1 MMFSNIGKKIQGKI
15 SLVILLGVGIF
26 CLTPIY
32 AAVTEN
38 VSITATDYSVSSFSF
53 NISPLS
59 SRKNVYP
66 EAASFDTTGRVATTT
81 PVPAY
86 NHDYIPWDNGYP
98 VNAWTRVLNN
108 KTQSVS
114 RYNYIQVMQFPFDY
128 GTSSLRNKFLVV
140 GMNISPLSLTYG
152 ICNSPS
158 DFVDCYT
165 GEVGSCG
172 SKAFA
177 LVISSTKAYCF
188 YAYKQTGET
197 PVLKMSSYSSSSW
210 SSASIIDD
218 SSFTDTWGVA
228 GCLMKDGNNEYIIAA
243 YPTDE
248 NNVSI
253 LSFKDGAYSSTNSI
267 TSGISLSHSVS
278 GAQIAITQNP
288 RSGKVY
294 LGWIS
299 GNKAYYKTGTF
310 SPGAS
315 NRFSFSSQETEI
327 CSISDSEATYAC
339 ISAGSYN
346 NFETSFTISDDAAI
360 RNYCLCGEHS
370 PTTQTLITESGATS
384 YLKYAMAF
392 QYFEDGNY
400 YSGCVCSSG
409 FKSINFF
416 RRQLEYPQACSWQA
430 ENKKLHIEGPPR
442 LNTKVNI
449 QVKFAEM
456 VPATTLVR
464 CVNSEFCGGVRS
476 FDSTFNVANNKAVIA
491 SASGCFFA
499 LDFDKSMNTSL
510 LPSELNTFIK
520 LKESGTGNQIT
531 LANIAS
537 SSGKL
542 VFKPSSDL
550 KLNTEYVI
558 NIASGVVDAV
568 GSQIYKDEILKFK
581 TQFSSTPLES
591 DGVIAMEA
599 FADSSYSTGIA
610 SGSDITANKKL
621 YLRVNAYDPAFNT
634 VDTTTVDVK
643 KNGSLVT
650 TLTLTQ
656 KTASSTCFYGEYQLS
671 APLDVDSE
679 WIFQTVNNKKYLPL
693 KVTYPVMTPLS
704 PASAAVN
711 VSPAVLSAIEISAS
725 EELDSSSVN
734 SENVKLLQQSS
745 VVAATVGY
753 DNANKKIIIT
763 PNASLGSEKNYYVS
777 VGNIIDKAGNK
788 QVTPLV
794 YYFST
799 SDTTAPSITTC
810 FPSNGATGVT
820 IDSAPYIVFSEEIAP
835 STITKSNIKVTCN
848 GSDCNYFLVTAQNK
862 ISIVLD
868 GGLKVGSLYKV
879 EVSTNITDFS
889 DNHLAT
895 AYSYSFNTQP
905 QHTAPATINSIT
917 LYKDSV
923 LSDAFSDN
931 EKIRADAK
939 VYIKLNAEDAA
950 TQTIDIATV
959 AIKLNGS
966 LNRNVILYETA
977 SNSGGI
983 FTGSLDLAELA
994 LYGYP
999 TPEPLAGNYEIN
1011 FYSTQTSSVNK
1022 TLNVIFPNLSASS
1035 VKTTGG
1041 SVAING
1047 AVDAYVDTTLTLEFS
1062 DTLDGST
1069 ITADSLKLASGS
1081 VNLPISWTLSSNKKS
1096 ITITPNSNLPF
1107 NSTVTLSVLYGS
1119 NGIKSEIGNPIKGSM
1134 SLVFN
1139 TQKEK
1144 TAPSTITEINLYSD
1158 SSYSEAAKVAE
1169 NGDYNKNGIAY
1180 IEIRASGGAD
1190 NTVDSTYAIVS
1201 SGTTQLTRIE
1211 LVETSASSGVFR
1223 GTYQCSFTDD
1233 CNLNFKSETNVSIS
1247 KNFALTTPR
1256 ILSVSPAENEVDVPV
1271 ACNIAIAMSEKIDA
1285 NTINNANI
1293 KLVKVATSEEMS
1305 CAFSYDEV
1313 SNIILLIPQSSLA
1326 ITTEYKISIVDIK
1339 DIVGNTAIEL
1349 SSSFTTQAS
1358 TYPVTNITSLEVYDN
1373 SGYTGIPLIGS
1384 SYVKPGAAL
1393 WVKVIGSSIHTTTV
1407 DYVAIVVKDNI
1418 TLISENYK
1426 LVETGVDTNI
1436 YIGCVDVPNNG
1447 DSNFEIYAADST
1459 SNKITLYTEP
1469 YPVYEGFSPAS
1480 GTSDLYLNNTIVITA
1495 NKDVDATT
1503 VSKAN
1508 ISLEGTNPLDY
1519 SVTKTNDKEITVT
1532 LNSASIADQLV
1543 LTLNSAVRDTSG
1555 LAFPL
1560 TIANYTTRNQDVTA
1574 FGIYSDSGYSN
1585 EISNNANV
1593 DTSQIIYCK
1602 VEATD
1607 LNKDV
1612 ADILAMSYSVTGG
1625 ASGDFNLTEE
1635 SAGIYKG
1642 SFIVPNAPGKALEV
1656 GPTGFSNKKTLNIAE
1671 AFALVSYSP
1680 EDKAVGVAVDTW
1692 PVWNFNYKVGESQL
1706 TDTKFA
1712 VYKNGTSKVTGTLSL
1727 GVSGKQVRFQ
1737 PASMLDTSTKYEMCL
1752 SADIESENGKKL
1764 GTALV
1769 ATFTTQAPP
1778 LPPSNVFTF
1787 ANYSDESYNVETSS
1801 VAPNGTLYLQLVAED
1816 TSFSTYESTRVFID
1830 SSDGTYEGVSAK
1842 LMETN
1847 PPSGIFR
1854 LAIPVSLPENSII
1867 TITPQAQANKFIQVK
1882 VNNLTKLVSLTPAS
1896 GSVDIYLDV
1905 KPSMLFYSGLQT
1917 SCMPA
1922 ALKLSKSNGE
1932 AVAYSYS
1939 FESSNKKVVIT
1950 PNTSLTASET
1960 YYVTMN
1966 SGLKD
1971 SSGQV
1976 ILPFTY
1982 KFTTKALSLETFN
1995 LYSDSGY
2002 SNKLVNN
2009 QDVGPGI
2016 TLYCEIKGS
2025 DMTSQLDKLEVVYSA
2040 ADTSNSFWVTETGN
2054 ATGIY
2059 RGSFVVPGSVNTLMT
2074 VYPKDDQEKA
2084 ITLDILSAFVLE
2096 SYSPADNAVN
2106 VPADVW
2112 PTWNF
2117 SRSIPESQLTT
2128 ANFALYKV
2136 SDNSLIDGSISI
2148 SGALGNQVRYKP
2160 NSMLEKETDYKMVL
2174 SADLEDVNGK
2184 KLGISKTVTFKT
2196 QPPPLPPTGLT
2207 FNNYIN
2213 EDYQQTTTTVI
2224 AGGKLY
2230 LQIKAENT
2238 STTVLE
2244 KINVIMDSDDGET
2257 YVNEPLEL
2265 VETSASSKI
2274 FRLVY
2279 QLKPELE
2286 VGTKLTL
2293 IPQSEPAKYIVLDVV
2308 ESAVL
2313 VNIAPASGSENIY
2326 LDTEFY
2332 LSFSNKIADSDLPN
2346 RVKIANSAD
2355 ESVDANYS
2363 LSADGMNL
2371 TIKPVSA
2378 LKAGE
2383 KYSVYSTDLLVDGFM
2398 QPVKPFNCSFITK
2411 YESGVALELYT
2422 GIAPCDG
2429 HKVSETLE
2437 IVKGQLGI
2445 AFSTSDMLEKSVE
2458 SRILHL
2464 SDMNYSADFEL
2475 QESALNS
2482 NLYVAT
2488 ITVGDEF
2495 IAPPMKAEVMF
2506 GPKYQLKFDVAT
2518 KTTLVSIS
2526 PAENEV
2532 ITGNANINAVY
2543 SRKVYTESAK
2553 NSTSLVNEASATVSC
2568 SLITSGDESSELTWK
2583 PKVGLS
2589 NSYLYD
2595 LTISGLKDYLGL
2607 DIDPIS
2613 YRFYCGNE
2621 HNIYIYS
2628 DSNFSDKI
2636 TTEVISNS
2644 EIYVEVVA
2652 SSSSGLSG
2660 KDFYIDLLRGTAT
2673 ETLRLKLARVESS
2686 DRSFR
2691 CCLKLA
2697 DTMSSDVPA
2706 YPLGLYPGEWV
2717 KLSAP
2722 QLTSNEVLF
2731 YYRYSSGTEPEVIKD
2746 IRFFSEKTFV
2756 RKVTDEI
2763 NNPSLYI
2770 EVEAE
2775 DLNWLTEDIT
2785 KVRVTSD
2792 DDRDGFEM
2800 ELNENGTHSD
2810 LFRGMITLSEKAT
2823 DIAAKTLKVSFG
2835 KRVTVTSVPNPNV
2848 RLSVR
2853 YYPKAEIINFTP
2865 YPSPARRNYVNFRYF
2880 LNFAT
2885 GIKITIYD
2893 VSGHKIDTIEMDG
2906 REGENIV
2913 RWNFPRKLANGA
2925 YIYRVKS
2932 MGTGDFYTHAKMVK
2946 GKFAVLR

>member
-15 SLVILLGVGIF
+15 SLVILLWVGIF

-53 NISPLS
+53 NISPLN
-59 SRKNVYP
+59 SRKNIYP

-86 NHDYIPWDNGYP
+86 THDFIAWDNGYP
-98 VNAWTRVLNN
+98 INAWTRVINN
-108 KTQSVS
+108 KAQSS
-114 RYNYIQVMQFPFDY
+114 QRYNYLQIAQFPYDY
-128 GTSSLRNKFLVV
+128 STVSLRNKLLVC
-140 GMNISPLSLTYG
+140 GMSLPPASLLYG
-152 ICNSPS
+152 ICSSPS
-158 DFVDCYT
+158 EIVDCYDSDKID
-165 GEVGSCG
+165 SCG

-177 LVISSTKAYCF
+177 NVISKTRAYCF
-188 YAYKQTGET
+188 Y
-197 PVLKMSSYSSSSW
+197 SYMDDDGNTELRMTTFIGSSW
-210 SSASIIDD
+210 STPTTIGD
-218 SSFTDTWGVA
+218 SSFVDTWGVA
-228 GCLMKDGNNEYIIAA
+228 GCLMKNGNDEYVIAA

-248 NNVSI
+248 NNVNI
-253 LSFKDGAYSSTNSI
+253 LSFKDGNYNSSKNI
-267 TSGISLSHSVS
+267 AVGIPLNNPVS
-278 GAQIAITQNP
+278 GAQITITQNP

-299 GNKAYYKTGTF
+299 GNKAFYKTGTF
-310 SPGAS
+310 SPGSS

-327 CSISDSEATYAC
+327 CSISDSKATYAC
-339 ISAGSYN
+339 VSAGSYN
-346 NFETSFTISDDAAI
+346 NFETSFTVSDDAAI

-370 PTTQTLITESGATS
+370 PITQTLITESGATS

-409 FKSINFF
+409 FKTINFF

-456 VPATTLVR
+456 VPATTFAR
-464 CVNSEFCGGVRS
+464 CVNSEFCGGVRN

-531 LANIAS
+531 LTNIAS

-599 FADSSYSTGIA
+599 FADSSYNTVIA

-634 VDTTTVDVK
+634 IDTTTVDVK

-656 KTASSTCFYGEYQLS
+656 KTASSTYFYGEYQLS

-679 WIFQTVNNKKYLPL
+679 WTFQTVNNKKFLPL
-693 KVTYPVMTPLS
+693 KVTYPVMTPLL

-711 VSPAVLSAIEISAS
+711 VNPVTLSAIEISAS

-799 SDTTAPSITTC
+799 SDTTSPIITTC
-810 FPSNGATGVT
+810 FPSNGATQVT
-820 IDSAPYIVFSEEIAP
+820 IDSVPYIVFSEEIAP

-848 GSDCNYFLVTAQNK
+848 GSDCNYSLVTAQNK

-879 EVSTNITDFS
+879 DVSTNITDFS
-889 DNHLAT
+889 GNHLAV
-895 AYSYSFNTQP
+895 AYSYNFNTQP
-905 QHTAPATINSIT
+905 KHTAPAAINSII
-917 LYKDSV
+917 LYRDSV
-923 LSDAFSDN
+923 LTDAFSEN
-931 EKIRADAK
+931 EKISASAK
-939 VYIKLNAEDAA
+939 VYIKLNAVDAA

-959 AIKLNGS
+959 AVKLNGS
-966 LNRNVILYETA
+966 LNRNIILYETA

-999 TPEPLAGNYEIN
+999 TPEPLVDNYEIN

-1022 TLNVIFPNLSASS
+1022 TLNVVFPNLTASN

-1107 NSTVTLSVLYGS
+1107 NSTITLSVLYGS

-1144 TAPSTITEINLYSD
+1144 TAPSAITEINLYSD

-1169 NGDYNKNGIAY
+1169 NGDFNKNGMLY
-1180 IEIRASGGAD
+1180 IEVKGIGSAK
-1190 NTVDSTYAIVS
+1190 NTVDNTFVIIS
-1201 SGTTQLTRIE
+1201 SGSTQLDRVE
-1211 LVETSASSGVFR
+1211 LTETNVDSGIFR
-1223 GTYQCSFTDD
+1223 GMYQCSILDD
-1233 CNLNFKSETNVSIS
+1233 CNLNCKSEISTSIS
-1247 KNFALTTPR
+1247 KNLIITTP
-1256 ILSVSPAENEVDVPV
+1256 ILTISPIDG
-1271 ACNIAIAMSEKIDA
+1271 AIDIPAAINPIISASEKIDKNLI
-1285 NTINNANI
+1285 NTSNIRLVRNDNSQEINLTYSYNEENNRISIIPEMSLNLSIEYKLIVENLADIAGNMATNQNVIFKIQSGGNI
-1293 KLVKVATSEEMS
+1293 PVNSINTFTLYEKDDYTSELASGSTVTPDASLWAKIECSTSDDTVIEYVMVTVNVGMIQS
-1305 CAFSYDEV
+1305 KNYR
-1313 SNIILLIPQSSLA
+1313 IIETGKDTNVYQGRIDVPDIQSS
-1326 ITTEYKISIVDIK
+1326 Y
-1339 DIVGNTAIEL
+1339 
-1349 SSSFTTQAS
+1349 F
-1358 TYPVTNITSLEVYDN
+1358 EVYCMEQTDKK
-1373 SGYTGIPLIGS
+1373 IG
-1384 SYVKPGAAL
+1384 
-1393 WVKVIGSSIHTTTV
+1393 
-1407 DYVAIVVKDNI
+1407 
-1418 TLISENYK
+1418 
-1426 LVETGVDTNI
+1426 
-1436 YIGCVDVPNNG
+1436 
-1447 DSNFEIYAADST
+1447 
-1459 SNKITLYTEP
+1459 LYTEP
-1469 YPVYEGFSPAS
+1469 YPVYERFSPAS

-1519 SVTKTNDKEITVT
+1519 SVAKTNDKEITVT

-1635 SAGIYKG
+1635 TAGIYKG
-1642 SFIVPNAPGKALEV
+1642 SFTVPNAPGKALEV

-1737 PASMLDTSTKYEMCL
+1737 PASMLDTSTKYEMRL

-1842 LMETN
+1842 LIETN

-1896 GSVDIYLDV
+1896 GSADIYLDV
-1905 KPSMLFYSGLQT
+1905 KPSMLFSSGLQT

-1939 FESSNKKVVIT
+1939 FESSNKKVVIA

-1971 SSGQV
+1971 SSGQA

-2009 QDVGPGI
+2009 QDVGPGV

-2117 SRSIPESQLTT
+2117 SRRIPESQLTT

-2136 SDNSLIDGSISI
+2136 SDSSLIDGSISV

-2174 SADLEDVNGK
+2174 SADLEDVKGK

-2238 STTVLE
+2238 STTALE

-2355 ESVDANYS
+2355 ESVAANYS

-2589 NSYLYD
+2589 SSYLYD

-2673 ETLRLKLARVESS
+2673 ETLRLKLARVEGS

-2792 DDRDGFEM
+2792 DDRDGFEI

-2835 KRVTVTSVPNPNV
+2835 KRVTVTSVTNPNV

-2893 VSGHKIDTIEMDG
+2893 VAGHKIDTIEMDG

>member
-1 MMFSNIGKKIQGKI
+1 M
-15 SLVILLGVGIF
+15 LLGLGIF

-66 EAASFDTTGRVATTT
+66 EAASFDTTGRVTTTT

-86 NHDYIPWDNGYP
+86 TSDFIPWDNGYP
-98 VNAWTRVLNN
+98 INN
-108 KTQSVS
+108 WNRIINNQTQTKPHN
-114 RYNYIQVMQFPFDY
+114 NYIQICQFPYDY
-128 GTSSLRNKFLVV
+128 SVSSLRNKFLVS
-140 GMNISPLSLTYG
+140 GITMNPVQLAYGVYGDVRDLT
-152 ICNSPS
+152 N
-158 DFVDCYT
+158 CYD
-165 GEVGSCG
+165 GEIIDTSGV
-172 SKAFA
+172 KAFTI
-177 LVISSTKAYCF
+177 VISKTKAYCF
-188 YAYKQTGET
+188 Y
-197 PVLKMSSYSSSSW
+197 SYMADDGKTELRMATYSGSSW
-210 SSASIIDD
+210 TTPTTISD
-218 SSFTDTWGVA
+218 SSFVGIWGVA
-228 GCLMKDGNNEYIIAA
+228 GCLMNNGNDEYIIAA
-243 YPTDE
+243 YPVDE
-248 NNVSI
+248 NTVSI
-253 LSFKDGAYSSTNSI
+253 LSFKDGYYSSTQTIN
-267 TSGISLSHSVS
+267 SGIALNNPVS
-278 GAQIAITQNP
+278 GAQITITQNP

-299 GNKAYYKTGTF
+299 GNKAFYKTGIF
-310 SPGAS
+310 SPGSS

-327 CSISDSEATYAC
+327 CSISDSKATYAC

-346 NFETSFTISDDAAI
+346 NFETSFTVSDDSAI
-360 RNYCLCGEHS
+360 RNYCLCGERS
-370 PTTQTLITESGATS
+370 PVAQTLITESGTTS

-409 FKSINFF
+409 FKTINFF

-531 LANIAS
+531 LSNVAT

-591 DGVIAMEA
+591 EGVIAMEA

-634 VDTTTVDVK
+634 IDTTTVDVK

-656 KTASSTCFYGEYQLS
+656 KTASSTYFYGEYQLS

-679 WIFQTVNNKKYLPL
+679 WTFQTVNNKKYLPL

-711 VSPAVLSAIEISAS
+711 VSPAALSAIEISAS
-725 EELDSSSVN
+725 EELDPSSVN
-734 SENVKLLQQSS
+734 SENIKLLLQSS
-745 VVAATVGY
+745 AVAATVGY
-753 DNANKKIIIT
+753 DNASKKIKIT
-763 PNASLGSEKNYYVS
+763 PNTSLGSEKNYYVS

-799 SDTTAPSITTC
+799 SDTTSPTVTTC
-810 FPSNGATGVT
+810 FPSNGATQVT
-820 IDSAPYIVFSEEIAP
+820 IDSVPYIVFSEEIAP

-848 GSDCNYFLVTAQNK
+848 GSDCNYSLVTAQNK

-879 EVSTNITDFS
+879 DVSTNITDFS
-889 DNHLAT
+889 GNHLAV
-895 AYSYSFNTQP
+895 AYSYNFNTQP
-905 QHTAPATINSIT
+905 KHTAPAAINSII
-917 LYKDSV
+917 LYRDSV
-923 LSDAFSDN
+923 LTDAFSEN
-931 EKIRADAK
+931 EKISASAK
-939 VYIKLNAEDAA
+939 VYIKLNAVDAA

-959 AIKLNGS
+959 AVKLNGS
-966 LNRNVILYETA
+966 LNRNIILYETA

-999 TPEPLAGNYEIN
+999 TPEPLVDNYEIN

-1022 TLNVIFPNLSASS
+1022 TLNTVFPNLSASS
-1035 VKTTGG
+1035 MKTTGG
-1041 SVAING
+1041 STAIDG
-1047 AVDAYVDTTLTLEFS
+1047 AVNAYVDTTLTLDFS
-1062 DTLDGST
+1062 DTLDAST
-1069 ITADSLKLASGS
+1069 ITVDSLKLASGS
-1081 VNLPISWTLSSNKKS
+1081 INLPITWSLSGNKKS

-1107 NSTVTLSVLYGS
+1107 NSIITLSVLYGS
-1119 NGIKSEIGNPIKGSM
+1119 NGIKNEIGNPIKGSM

-1144 TAPSTITEINLYSD
+1144 TAPSAITEINLYSD

-1169 NGDYNKNGIAY
+1169 NGDFNKNGMLY
-1180 IEIRASGGAD
+1180 IEAKGIGSAKNTID
-1190 NTVDSTYAIVS
+1190 NTFVIIS
-1201 SGTTQLTRIE
+1201 SGSTQLDRVE
-1211 LVETSASSGVFR
+1211 LTEINADSGIFR
-1223 GTYQCSFTDD
+1223 GMYQCSIIDD
-1233 CNLNFKSETNVSIS
+1233 CNLNCKSEISTSIL
-1247 KNFALTTPR
+1247 KNLIITTPVLT
-1256 ILSVSPAENEVDVPV
+1256 ISPVDG
-1271 ACNIAIAMSEKIDA
+1271 AIDIPAAINPIISASEKIDK
-1285 NTINNANI
+1285 TLINASNI
-1293 KLVKVATSEEMS
+1293 RLMRIDNSELINLAFNYSEENHRIS
-1305 CAFSYDEV
+1305 
-1313 SNIILLIPQSSLA
+1313 IIPESSLA
-1326 ITTEYKISIVDIK
+1326 LSREYQLIVENLT
-1339 DIVGNTAIEL
+1339 DIVGNVAVNQTVGFKIQSGGNIPVNSINSMNVFKDDSYSVSL
-1349 SSSFTTQAS
+1349 AS
-1358 TYPVTNITSLEVYDN
+1358 GATVV
-1373 SGYTGIPLIGS
+1373 
-1384 SYVKPGAAL
+1384 PGVCL
-1393 WVKVIGSSIHTTTV
+1393 WVEIECSTSDDTMVEFVSIDINDYSSQNKN
-1407 DYVAIVVKDNI
+1407 YK
-1418 TLISENYK
+1418 ISE
-1426 LVETGVDTNI
+1426 TGKDTNVYRGMI
-1436 YIGCVDVPNNG
+1436 EIPDVQL
-1447 DSNFEIYAADST
+1447 DYFEIYCSER
-1459 SNKITLYTEP
+1459 SNIKIGLYTEP

-1480 GTSDLYLNNTIVITA
+1480 ETSDLYLNNTIVITA

-1560 TIANYTTRNQDVTA
+1560 TIANYTTRNQEVTA

-1737 PASMLDTSTKYEMCL
+1737 PASMLDTSTKYEMRL

-1801 VAPNGTLYLQLVAED
+1801 VDPNGTLYLQLVAED

-1842 LMETN
+1842 LIETN

-1896 GSVDIYLDV
+1896 GSADIYLDV
-1905 KPSMLFYSGLQT
+1905 KPSMLFSSGLQT

-1960 YYVTMN
+1960 YYVAMN

-1971 SSGQV
+1971 SSGQA
-1976 ILPFTY
+1976 ISPFTY
-1982 KFTTKALSLETFN
+1982 KFTTKALTIEAFD

-2009 QDVGPGI
+2009 QDVGPGV
-2016 TLYCEIKGS
+2016 TLYCQITGS
-2025 DMTSQLDKLEVVYSA
+2025 DMTSLADSFEVIYSA
-2040 ADTSNSFWVTETGN
+2040 ADASNSFSVTETGN

-2059 RGSFVVPGSVNTLMT
+2059 RGSFVVPATVNTLMT
-2074 VYPKDDQEKA
+2074 VYPKDFSEKA

-2117 SRSIPESQLTT
+2117 SRRIPESQLTT

-2148 SGALGNQVRYKP
+2148 SGVLGNQVRYKP

-2174 SADLEDVNGK
+2174 SADLEDVKGK

-2238 STTVLE
+2238 STTALE

-2332 LSFSNKIADSDLPN
+2332 LNFSNKIADSDLPN

-2355 ESVDANYS
+2355 ESVAANYS

-2589 NSYLYD
+2589 SSYLYD

-2644 EIYVEVVA
+2644 GIYVEVVA

-2673 ETLRLKLARVESS
+2673 ETLRLKLARVEGS

-2792 DDRDGFEM
+2792 DDRDGFEI

-2835 KRVTVTSVPNPNV
+2835 KRVTVTSVTNPNV

>member
-1 MMFSNIGKKIQGKI
+1 M
-15 SLVILLGVGIF
+15 LLGLGIF

-66 EAASFDTTGRVATTT
+66 EAACFDTTGRVATTT
-81 PVPAY
+81 PVPVY
-86 NHDYIPWDNGYP
+86 THDFIAWDNGYP
-98 VNAWTRVLNN
+98 INRWYSVISNEN
-108 KTQSVS
+108 QSVTH
-114 RYNYIQVMQFPFDY
+114 YNYLQSNQFPFDY
-128 GTSSLRNKFLVV
+128 SFASHRNKFLVC
-140 GMNISPLSLTYG
+140 GMSISPPSLKYA
-152 ICNSPS
+152 ICNSIS
-158 DFVDCYT
+158 NIADCYS
-165 GEVGSCG
+165 GGIIDSCA
-172 SKAFA
+172 SKAFIT
-177 LVISSTKAYCF
+177 VISKTKAYCF
-188 YAYKQTGET
+188 YSYLTDAGNAELRMAILDGMSWAT
-197 PVLKMSSYSSSSW
+197 PVAIS
-210 SSASIIDD
+210 D
-218 SSFTDTWGVA
+218 SSFVDTWGVA
-228 GCLMKDGNNEYIIAA
+228 GCLMKNGNDEYVIAA

-248 NNVSI
+248 NNVNI
-253 LSFKDGAYSSTNSI
+253 LSFKDGNYNSSKNI
-267 TSGISLSHSVS
+267 AVGIPLNNPVS
-278 GAQIAITQNP
+278 GAQITITQNP

-299 GNKAYYKTGTF
+299 GNKAFYKTGTF
-310 SPGAS
+310 SPGSS

-327 CSISDSEATYAC
+327 CSISDSKATYAC

-346 NFETSFTISDDAAI
+346 NFETSFTVSDDAAI
-360 RNYCLCGEHS
+360 RNYCLCGDRA
-370 PTTQTLITESGATS
+370 PVAQTLITESGATS

-392 QYFEDGNY
+392 QYYEEGNF

-409 FKSINFF
+409 FKTINFF

-456 VPATTLVR
+456 VPANTLAR
-464 CVNSEFCGGVRS
+464 CVNSEFCGGVRN
-476 FDSTFNVANNKAVIA
+476 FDSTFNVSNNKAVIA
-491 SASGCFFA
+491 SASGCFFS

-531 LANIAS
+531 LTNVAS

-558 NIASGVVDAV
+558 NIASGVVDAD

-581 TQFSSTPLES
+581 TQLSSTPLES

-599 FADSSYSTGIA
+599 FADSAYSTGIA

-656 KTASSTCFYGEYQLS
+656 KTASSTYFYGEYQLS

-679 WIFQTVNNKKYLPL
+679 WTFQTVSNKKYLPL

-711 VSPAVLSAIEISAS
+711 VSPAALSAIEISAS
-725 EELDSSSVN
+725 EELDPSSVN
-734 SENVKLLQQSS
+734 SENIKLLLQSS
-745 VVAATVGY
+745 AVAATVGY
-753 DNANKKIIIT
+753 DNASKKIKIT

-777 VGNIIDKAGNK
+777 VGNVIDKAGNK

-848 GSDCNYFLVTAQNK
+848 GSDCNYSLVTAQNK

-889 DNHLAT
+889 GNHLAA

-905 QHTAPATINSIT
+905 QHTTPATINSIT

-950 TQTIDIATV
+950 TQTIDIATIAV
-959 AIKLNGS
+959 KLNGS
-966 LNRNVILYETA
+966 LNRNVVLYETA

-999 TPEPLAGNYEIN
+999 TPEPLVDNYEIN

-1107 NSTVTLSVLYGS
+1107 NSTITLSVLYGS
-1119 NGIKSEIGNPIKGSM
+1119 NGIKNEIGNPIKGSM

-1144 TAPSTITEINLYSD
+1144 TAPTAITEINLYSD
-1158 SSYSEAAKVAE
+1158 SSYSETAKVAE
-1169 NGDYNKNGIAY
+1169 NGDFNKNGMLY
-1180 IEIRASGGAD
+1180 IEAKGTGSAKNTID
-1190 NTVDSTYAIVS
+1190 NTFVIIS
-1201 SGTTQLTRIE
+1201 SGSTQLDRIE
-1211 LVETSASSGVFR
+1211 LTETSADSKIFH
-1223 GTYQCSFTDD
+1223 GTYQCSIIDD
-1233 CNLNFKSETNVSIS
+1233 CNLNCKSEISTSIS
-1247 KNFALTTPR
+1247 KNLIITTP
-1256 ILSVSPAENEVDVPV
+1256 ILTISPVDG
-1271 ACNIAIAMSEKIDA
+1271 AIDIPAAINPIISASEKIDKNLI
-1285 NTINNANI
+1285 NTSNI
-1293 KLVKVATSEEMS
+1293 RLIRIDNSEAVNLTFSYSEE
-1305 CAFSYDEV
+1305 
-1313 SNIILLIPQSSLA
+1313 NHR
-1326 ITTEYKISIVDIK
+1326 ISIMPEVGLALSREYQLTIENIA
-1339 DIVGNTAIEL
+1339 DIVGNT
-1349 SSSFTTQAS
+1349 TTSQTVIFKIQS
-1358 TYPVTNITSLEVYDN
+1358 GGNIPVNSINSMTVYSEDSYITSLA
-1373 SGYTGIPLIGS
+1373 SGATVVPGS
-1384 SYVKPGAAL
+1384 SLWIEVVCSTSDDTMIEYV
-1393 WVKVIGSSIHTTTV
+1393 SIDLN
-1407 DYVAIVVKDNI
+1407 DYSTQSK
-1418 TLISENYK
+1418 NYK
-1426 LVETGVDTNI
+1426 VTETGKDTNI
-1436 YIGCVDVPNNG
+1436 YRGIIDIPNIPL
-1447 DSNFEIYAADST
+1447 DYFEIYCSERPDK
-1459 SNKITLYTEP
+1459 KIGLYTEP

-1480 GTSDLYLNNTIVITA
+1480 GTSDLYLNNTIVITT

-1612 ADILAMSYSVTGG
+1612 ADTLAMSYTVTDGV
-1625 ASGDFNLTEE
+1625 SGDFTLTEE

-1642 SFIVPNAPGKALEV
+1642 SFAVPNAPNKTLVV
-1656 GPTGFSNKKTLNIAE
+1656 GPTDFSNKKTLNIAE

-1737 PASMLDTSTKYEMCL
+1737 PASMLDTSTKYEMRL

-1842 LMETN
+1842 LIETN

-1867 TITPQAQANKFIQVK
+1867 TITPQAQANKFIHVK

-1896 GSVDIYLDV
+1896 GSADIYLDV
-1905 KPSMLFYSGLQT
+1905 KPSMLFSSGLQT

-1960 YYVTMN
+1960 YYVAMN

-2074 VYPKDDQEKA
+2074 VYPKDEQEKA

-2117 SRSIPESQLTT
+2117 SRRIPESQLTT

-2148 SGALGNQVRYKP
+2148 SGVLGNQVRYKP

-2174 SADLEDVNGK
+2174 SADLEDVKGK

-2238 STTVLE
+2238 STTALE

-2355 ESVDANYS
+2355 ESVAANYS

-2589 NSYLYD
+2589 SSYLYD

-2644 EIYVEVVA
+2644 GIYVEVVA

-2673 ETLRLKLARVESS
+2673 ETLRLKLARVEGS

-2792 DDRDGFEM
+2792 DDRDGFEI

-2835 KRVTVTSVPNPNV
+2835 KRVTVTSVTNPNV

-2893 VSGHKIDTIEMDG
+2893 VAGHKIDTIEMDG